1 MEKKII
7 YLKAEQSSYVNHGK
21 IHIGDIASV
30 FCEDKEIEKK
40 IKNIVLYEFDEK
52 NEKEGRVFLS
62 ILLLIEKI
70 SEQIPYGEVRNTGET
85 DMVIYYKAEELK
97 SKKWVQ
103 VIKILFICAT
113 CFFGA
118 GITVMGYNNDVDM
131 VKVFG
136 QLYKVFLGTKPDDP
150 TFVELFYS
158 VGLALGIFLFFNHVP
173 GKKVTNE
180 PTPIQVQ
187 MRLYEQDVN
196 RTFLLGASRKG
207 EELDVSGNN
216 DSANKVILGWVAF
229 GAGFAVAGGFI
240 AFISLIGIVTRLA
253 GLTKTADAIPTYE
266 NSMALGL
273 IFFNLVSLYQPDLQ
287 WISYTAALSIIN
299 IVGLFTGIFAGCLA
313 GALAEVVNII
323 PIFSRRIK
331 LRKGF
336 PYMVK
341 AAAVGKCIGC
351 LIQFYVF

>member
-1 MEKKII
+1 M
-7 YLKAEQSSYVNHGK
+7 
-21 IHIGDIASV
+21 
-30 FCEDKEIEKK
+30 C
-40 IKNIVLYEFDEK
+40 
-52 NEKEGRVFLS
+52 
-62 ILLLIEKI
+62 
-70 SEQIPYGEVRNTGET
+70 
-85 DMVIYYKAEELK
+85 
-97 SKKWVQ
+97 
-103 VIKILFICAT
+103 
-113 CFFGA
+113 
-118 GITVMGYNNDVDM
+118 
-131 VKVFG
+131 
-136 QLYKVFLGTKPDDP
+136 
-150 TFVELFYS
+150 
-158 VGLALGIFLFFNHVP
+158 LGIMTVP
-173 GKKVTNE
+173 
-180 PTPIQVQ
+180 II
-187 MRLYEQDVN
+187 
-196 RTFLLGASRKG
+196 
-207 EELDVSGNN
+207 
-216 DSANKVILGWVAF
+216 NKVILGWVVF

-351 LIQFYVF
+351 LIQFYIF